1 MNYSNSDIKL
11 LIIDDVADNLQVIG
25 SILMEQNYDV
35 SFARSGEEALGIL
48 ENNNFDLILLDILMP
63 VMDGFE
69 VCKKIR
75 KKPEITNIP
84 IVFLTA
90 RSDIDSVIKGFD
102 LGAQD
107 YISKPFKAEEL
118 LARVKTQVE
127 LKKQREQL
135 EDMNSLLEKR
145 VNERTRQL
153 REANQQLAILE
164 KAKNNFLTLIS
175 HELRTP
181 LNILSGFSEILEE
194 SLKEK
199 ADVEA
204 LKHIRS
210 STEKL
215 INLSETALLITEIQL
230 GKYLFD
236 FKPVDLVEITREAL
250 RRHASSINKK
260 AIKTNTRL
268 PEKLFIKG
276 DHDLLLNSVV
286 RIIENAVEVIDQSG
300 NIYIDSTETDKEIE
314 YIIGDDGPGFTA
326 DNLKKIFEVFSKNID
341 ISSYSGFGLGLPAV
355 KLVMDIH
362 AGTIEARNRQQ
373 GGAQI
378 SLKFPKEN

>member
-1 MNYSNSDIKL
+1 MTYSNSDIKV

-35 SFARSGEEALGIL
+35 SFARSGEEAIGIL
-48 ENNNFDLILLDILMP
+48 ENNKFDLILLDILMP

-69 VCKKIR
+69 VCKKI
-75 KKPEITNIP
+75 KEKPEIKNTP
-84 IVFLTA
+84 IIFLTA
-90 RSDIDSVIKGFD
+90 RSDIDSVVKGFD

-107 YISKPFKAEEL
+107 YISKPFKTEEL

-135 EDMNSLLEKR
+135 EDMNNLLETR
-145 VNERTRQL
+145 VNERTSQL

-236 FKPVDLVEITREAL
+236 FKPVDLAEITREAL
-250 RRHASSINKK
+250 RRQASSIDKK
-260 AIKTNTRL
+260 EIKTENRL
-268 PEKLFIKG
+268 PEKLLIKG

-286 RIIENAVEVIDQSG
+286 RIIENAAEVVDQSG
-300 NIYIDSTETDKEIE
+300 NIYIDSAETDKEIE
-314 YIIGDDGPGFTA
+314 YIISDDGPGFTA
-326 DNLKKIFEVFSKNID
+326 DNLKKIFEIFSKNID
-341 ISSYSGFGLGLPAV
+341 ISSISGFGLGLPAV

-362 AGTIEARNRQQ
+362 AGTIEPKNRRQ

-378 SLKFPKEN
+378 SLRFPKEI